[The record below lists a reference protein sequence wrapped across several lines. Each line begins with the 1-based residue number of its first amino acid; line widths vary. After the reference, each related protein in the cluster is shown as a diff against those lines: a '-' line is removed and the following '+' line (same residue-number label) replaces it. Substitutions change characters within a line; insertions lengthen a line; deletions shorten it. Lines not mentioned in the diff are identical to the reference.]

1 MRLWRWLIRRDART
15 ETQRAV
21 VLVLLTWL
29 GGTLG
34 VFVIIWSVLT
44 QQWAGVMQG
53 GAISLL
59 AFTLIMGGPSSR

>member
-1 MRLWRWLIRRDART
+1 MRLWRWLIRRDARA

-29 GGTLG
+29 GGALG
-34 VFVIIWSVLT
+34 IFVIIWSLLT

-59 AFTLIMGGPSSR
+59 AVTIILSGPSPR